1 LSDLVTLCC
10 PLDSEPVVLGLNIG
24 ETGCSCSPRYPT
36 PCARDHKGMSSRSWR
51 GRDAGANRPYATLPD
66 AIGGCPHPEF
76 VEELMGFPI
85 GYTDLEPSATPS
97 CPKSQSGSGG
107 GS

>member
-1 LSDLVTLCC
+1 
-10 PLDSEPVVLGLNIG
+10 
-24 ETGCSCSPRYPT
+24 
-36 PCARDHKGMSSRSWR
+36 MSSRSWR